1 MVPSRT
7 SIRIVHVNI
16 LVDPTLLMTMR
27 GQQWIHRVA
36 EHGQLDHLA
45 TSAAFWKVLVAGD
58 TLALAAY
65 RLPWFGWGYRSV
77 DLYGLPQINLVGT
90 DANDEVGS
98 CLVNHGPS
106 GPIAADLWTGLR
118 SGGCLAARRPAT
130 LDLFVRAGARLVVEG
145 PSRYERQLARISKT
159 MDPELV
165 GALARRAR
173 FLVVQTRAGTRSSL
187 AVFDAGKAGY
197 R

>member
-1 MVPSRT
+1 MFLSRR
-7 SIRIVHVNI
+7 SITIVLVNI

-36 EHGQLDHLA
+36 EHGQVEHLA
-45 TSAAFWKVLVAGD
+45 TSAAFWEVLAAGD
-58 TLALAAY
+58 THALAAY

-77 DLYGLPQINLVGT
+77 DLYGLPQVHLVVT

-98 CLVNHGPS
+98 SLVSLGPS
-106 GPIAADLWTGLR
+106 GSIAADLWTGLR

-145 PSRYERQLARISKT
+145 SSRYERQLARISKT

-165 GALARRAR
+165 GALARRTR
-173 FLVVQTRAGTRSSL
+173 FLVVQTRQETWSSL